1 MTNPGWGFTPRA
13 ARRSLAFNDSRVT
26 SARPESP
33 EMAASCLSAR
43 AAVAKAATFRKSS
56 RQSAVSRRAVQST
69 TRAKAVAEPPASE
82 VKNSDIQMFEG
93 SKRLQTQVTEIGPDT
108 TCIRSLD
115 WDRDRFDIEFG
126 LENGTTYNSYV
137 IKGADK
143 TALVDASQRNRQLY
157 IDTLS
162 GVVDIKD
169 IDYLVCSHTGPPQ
182 RFDRSHSRAQPRDH
196 RRRQQGVPEVPRI
209 LSSSPSS
216 SRW

>member
-1 MTNPGWGFTPRA
+1 
-13 ARRSLAFNDSRVT
+13 
-26 SARPESP
+26 
-33 EMAASCLSAR
+33 MAASCLSAR

-126 LENGTTYNSYV
+126 LE
-137 IKGADK
+137 K
-143 TALVDASQRNRQLY
+143 
-157 IDTLS
+157 
-162 GVVDIKD
+162 
-169 IDYLVCSHTGPPQ
+169 
-182 RFDRSHSRAQPRDH
+182 
-196 RRRQQGVPEVPRI
+196 VPRI
-209 LSSSPSS
+209 TPTS
-216 SRW
+216 SRALIRPPS